1 MKKIVGSILLIA
13 GVLSLS
19 FGTYKYFSNTSSD
32 NKKDDNKVEDKN
44 NKKDDSN
51 VTASSFNG
59 KYTLGAMTL
68 NVYKLS
74 DEYVA
79 LSYDNS
85 EYLLTESEKDVYT
98 TSFDIFTV
106 RFSDD
111 SLEIK
116 IIDTTEDLDI
126 FEGVYKKSGDYT
138 DKEYY
143 SSIGGDIKY
152 LDSELTGLF
161 KSDVGE
167 VYILRSAEDK
177 LSLRV
182 TITQN
187 NKISVYGNNL
197 TVTRNITAEYSG
209 ESFGNKDYV
218 KVSLS
223 GDVLTITASSVNA
236 SSGALDKDNVL
247 NDING
252 TYKLDKKLDLDTAI
266 KMLANLM

>member
-143 SSIGGDIKY
+143 SSIGW
-152 LDSELTGLF
+152 
-161 KSDVGE
+161 
-167 VYILRSAEDK
+167 
-177 LSLRV
+177 V

-197 TVTRNITAEYSG
+197 TVTGNTTAEYSG